1 MDFVCY
7 DKNSKIFSAN
17 EEIDKI
23 IIVLE
28 GLVIKKTREVFTNDT
43 IILGEE
49 CLLTDAPFHNP
60 YGDLYIGS
68 DKAIIGEIYKS

>member
-7 DKNSKIFSAN
+7 DKNSKIFVAN
-17 EEIDKI
+17 EEIDKV

-28 GLVIKKTREVFTNDT
+28 GSVIKKNREVFTNDT
-43 IILGEE
+43 TIIGEE
-49 CLLTDAPFHNP
+49 CLLTDKPFYNP
-60 YGDLYIGS
+60 FGDLYIGS

>member
-1 MDFVCY
+1 M
-7 DKNSKIFSAN
+7 
-17 EEIDKI
+17 
-23 IIVLE
+23 LE
-28 GLVIKKTREVFTNDT
+28 GLIIKKTREVFTNDT

-49 CLLTDAPFHNP
+49 CLLSDSPVHNP